1 MVDSSPHPNG
11 QPTGSPHDNPFWL
24 EALLFGGA
32 IVLAYLLG
40 WQAHDLVWS
49 LWLSSLLVG
58 YSIIVVQLIR
68 RARFRY
74 QRDRK
79 ILHAVRET
87 LFTLIFF
94 SLHFGLFH
102 FVQGLILN
110 QFFPLVERDN
120 FSLAT
125 MPLLLKSYWPFLI
138 AAFVLARPALIM
150 PTDQV
155 VQRKSFN
162 PSISYRNV
170 IRMHFLIFA
179 LAFTKSFNLSPLL
192 LYMLVYAVFF
202 FPVERLFKKRRRRT
216 VPDKTG
222 P

>member
-1 MVDSSPHPNG
+1 MVNSTPSKNG
-11 QPTGSPHDNPFWL
+11 PLTGSPHDNPLWL
-24 EALLFGGA
+24 EFLLFAGA
-32 IVLAYLLG
+32 IVLAYMLG
-40 WQAHDLVWS
+40 WTAHDLVWS

-74 QRDRK
+74 QREPK
-79 ILHAVRET
+79 MLGAIRET

-110 QFFPLVERDN
+110 QFFPLVERDD
-120 FSLAT
+120 FPLAA
-125 MPLLLKSYWPFLI
+125 MPLLLEAYWPFLI
-138 AAFVLARPALIM
+138 AAFVLSRPALVM
-150 PTDQV
+150 PTGQV
-155 VQRKSFN
+155 VHRKSFN

-179 LAFTKSFNLSPLL
+179 LAFTKSFALSPLL

-202 FPVERLFKKRRRRT
+202 FPLERLFRKRRRQHL
-216 VPDKTG
+216 PDKTSS
-222 P
+222 